1 MRQVVGVIDNV
12 MVFGMGVASGDMA
25 FAVRPSIGHRRQA
38 MKSPQRIFPDT
49 AAADLNHDEQDEQEK
64 LIGYEWLIASEAS
77 WGTPL
82 ELGRESRGGEES
94 LAAAESSDENHAL
107 QY

>member
-12 MVFGMGVASGDMA
+12 MVFGMWVASGDMA

-49 AAADLNHDEQDEQEK
+49 AAADLNHDEHDEQEK

-77 WGTPL
+77 RGTPL
-82 ELGRESRGGEES
+82 AGSPGVGGEES